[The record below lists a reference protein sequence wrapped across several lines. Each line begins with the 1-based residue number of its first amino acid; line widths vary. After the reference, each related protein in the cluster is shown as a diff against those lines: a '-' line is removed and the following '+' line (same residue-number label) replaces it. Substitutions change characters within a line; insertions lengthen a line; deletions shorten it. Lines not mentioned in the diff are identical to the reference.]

1 MREFLNKHGYTIVGL
16 FSFFGLI
23 PVCIVFHAASGHV
36 SSIAVILSYIWA
48 FLMAFGVIISIH
60 NAVEE
65 EHRQKHIFSVTLE
78 YEVTDISSTIP
89 DYVRS
94 KLPDGL
100 SETETRNQIEQL
112 FKDAMWEQYKKDTYP
127 DLND

>member
-1 MREFLNKHGYTIVGL
+1 
-16 FSFFGLI
+16 
-23 PVCIVFHAASGHV
+23 
-36 SSIAVILSYIWA
+36 
-48 FLMAFGVIISIH
+48 MAFGVIISIH